1 MAFYFILLLANQ
13 LAFLGSLQEIQM
25 PLWWLG
31 KKLMDAVIR
40 ARKKEVTLV
49 SPLEKGR
56 VQQGGSLK
64 EKTR

>member
-31 KKLMDAVIR
+31 KKLMDAV
-40 ARKKEVTLV
+40 ELV
-49 SPLEKGR
+49 KRRLP
-56 VQQGGSLK
+56 
-64 EKTR
+64 